1 VEQELL
7 TILEYPSSPPVLSV
21 ICVVFYESLF
31 VISAFFFWPL
41 DCLLYRPFSFGHWIV
56 CYIGLFLL
64 AIGLFVIPAFFFW
77 PLDCLL
83 YGLFLLAIGLFVPRR
98 VMASDYH
105 LIIFKHFLESDC
117 DNQNVVIEY
126 KLCL

>member
-21 ICVVFYESLF
+21 VCVVFYESLF

-64 AIGLFVIPAFFFW
+64 AIGLFVPH
-77 PLDCLL
+77 
-83 YGLFLLAIGLFVPRR
+83 R
-98 VMASDYH
+98 VIASDYH
-105 LIIFKHFLESDC
+105 LSIFKHFLESDY